1 MNQTNFSEFSDPD
14 FEEGWGKPTR
24 AHQEQF
30 DALAAKA
37 RELRDRERAQHRAAV
52 LREAAALG
60 RELSRQGYS
69 AQEIA
74 ARLDRMAEEARS

>member
-1 MNQTNFSEFSDPD
+1 MSARDDVRAEFSWTPYPEQEAEYERLLDA
-14 FEEGWGKPTR
+14 FR
-24 AHQEQF
+24 AE
-30 DALAAKA
+30 
-37 RELRDRERAQHRAAV
+37 V

-74 ARLDRMAEEARS
+74 NRLDRMAGNPEEARDGA